1 MTNEENRKAEMSS
14 RSIRK
19 KSTVCSLKPPVC
31 ALSSDLRPPTS
42 DRGFTLLEVL
52 VAMGILMLIV
62 LMMATLFH
70 SSTAAWTS
78 GLRQTEMSI
87 QARSVISLIQRDVS
101 QAVVDGS
108 VYELDCRFEDERIDV
123 FIPGGI
129 DNTNRVFRKV
139 SYELSGDVIRR
150 REWIVN
156 TDGGREYGDPPRAT
170 GAAADLIGN
179 VDEFIVTVPQGG
191 PYTTNLPAWV
201 GIELTLSQTAESG
214 SGFKVFSMGRDGQV
228 NPPGSPDDD
237 DVRTWRE

>member
-1 MTNEENRKAEMSS
+1 
-14 RSIRK
+14 
-19 KSTVCSLKPPVC
+19 
-31 ALSSDLRPPTS
+31 
-42 DRGFTLLEVL
+42 LLEVL
-52 VAMGILMLIV
+52 VAMTILMLIV

-70 SSTAAWTS
+70 ASTTAWTN

-108 VYELDCRFEDERIDV
+108 AYPLECIFEAGRIDV

-139 SYELSGDVIRR
+139 SYVLSGDVISR
-150 REWIVN
+150 REWILN
-156 TDGGREYGDPPRAT
+156 TDGGSEYGGPLAAT
-170 GAAADLIGN
+170 GPAADLIGN
-179 VDEFIVTVPQGG
+179 VDEFIVTVPPGG

-201 GIELTLSQTAESG
+201 ELELTLSQTAESG